1 VNFKRR
7 LDPETKLG
15 LRLTLIVLA
24 FVLVAVPFA
33 FLLLEVLL
41 KGPITRSDQR
51 FSNQINN
58 YNLRDPG
65 ALRIAR
71 MVSLLGSTL
80 VLAGIVLAV
89 TVYLA
94 AFHRRRRQAL
104 FLVTTS
110 VLGLLLNNVLKALVG
125 RARPHFANTTA
136 TAIGS
141 SFPSGHA
148 MNSMVVYSCLLILA
162 WSRLRS
168 TAARL
173 LASAATAILVLAIA
187 ASRVVLTVHYVSDVV
202 AGMVLGLAFT
212 LASAATF
219 TTWRQEGGHLPKA
232 VENAPTVG
240 EVAHTDSVGAR

>member
-1 VNFKRR
+1 VDLKRR
-7 LDPETKLG
+7 LDPEAKLG
-15 LRLTLIVLA
+15 LRLTLIVVA

-33 FLLLEVLL
+33 FLLLEVLF

-51 FSNQINN
+51 FSDQVNS
-58 YNLRDPG
+58 YNLRHPD

-71 MVSLLGSTL
+71 MVSQLGSTL

-110 VLGLLLNNVLKALVG
+110 VLGLLLNNLLKVLVG
-125 RARPHFANTTA
+125 RARPHFATTTS
-136 TAIGS
+136 TAFGS

-148 MNSMVVYSCLLILA
+148 MNSTVVYGCLLILA
-162 WSRLRS
+162 WPRLR
-168 TAARL
+168 TVGRL
-173 LASAATAILVLAIA
+173 LAAAVTVILVLAIA

-212 LASAATF
+212 LASAAAF
-219 TTWRQEGGHLPKA
+219 TTWRHEGGRLPEA

-240 EVAHTDSVGAR
+240 EVAHNDSVGAR